1 MNRSFSS
8 LVELLR
14 LRAVEQPD
22 RLAYTFLAGG
32 EAGET
37 HFTYGEL
44 DRRARVIAAQL
55 QSLGAEGERVLL
67 LYPAGLEYIA
77 AFFGCLY
84 AGAVAVPTYPPRL
97 NRNLLRLQSI
107 VADAGATTALATESL
122 LSRVKP
128 LLEES
133 SGLHNLQWLSTD
145 NLADSLAEQ
154 WREPAVGGD
163 TLAFLQYTSGSTAA
177 PKGVMVTHGNLLHNE
192 ALIRRVFQQTEEA
205 VIVGWLPLYHDM
217 GLIGNVI
224 QPLYLGARC
233 ILISPVAFLQQP
245 FRWLQLISE
254 YKATTS
260 GGPNFAYDLC
270 VRKVTPEERTSLDL
284 SSWNVAFNGSEP
296 VRAET
301 LERFADAFASC
312 GFRREAFHP
321 CYGLAEA
328 TLLVSGRDGANLPIV
343 KPAAQ
348 PPRETGAG
356 GESVAAT
363 QGNGQLV
370 ACGRALPGQ
379 KVLIVDPESRIERAA
394 GEVGEIWVSGAS
406 VAQGYWNRPEETE
419 HSFRARLADTGEGTF
434 LRTGDLGFLQGGE
447 LFVAGRL
454 KDLIIIRGRNLYP
467 QDIERTAELSHPT
480 LRPGCGA
487 AFSVEE
493 AGDERLVIVQEV
505 DQRRQADANQVIE
518 SIRQRVAEEH
528 EVQASAIVLV
538 KPGTVPKTTSG
549 KIQRRASRE
558 AFLEGTLKIAAE
570 WREDSARAQDAAQF
584 DAPFS
589 FDSAQSVAAWLQTQV
604 AARAGVR
611 AETIDV
617 NRPFTEYGLDS
628 LSAIELMHSIEA
640 SLGVCVSITDF
651 LQGSSIAQIAEQA
664 TTRTA
669 AAAGE
674 NAHALSATPEAAT
687 EFPLSHGQQAQWF
700 LYQLAPEST
709 AYNISAAVRIKG
721 ELNPE
726 HLRRAFEMLSAR
738 HPSLRTSFSAPHGE
752 PLQKIHRH
760 AELSFQLEDA
770 ADLDDASLQ
779 ERLAAEAHRPFTLE
793 QGALLR
799 VHLFTRP
806 AAEHVLLLSVHHII
820 ADFWSLAVLIHELGA
835 LYAAERSGTRA
846 ALPPLK
852 LQYADY
858 VRWQERALSSE
869 AGEASWKYW
878 ERQLSGELPVL
889 NLPADRPRPPV
900 QTFRGAS
907 QPFKLS
913 RELTDK
919 LRSLGTTLGATLYMT
934 LLAAFETLL
943 YRYSGQEEIIVGS
956 PVAGRSRAELAGL
969 VGYFINPVAL
979 RADFSGSPTFE
990 SFLGQVRRTVLDAFA
1005 HQDYPFP
1012 LLVEKLHPHRD
1023 ASRSPI
1029 FQAAFILQRAHL
1041 LNDEGLAAFALGEIG
1056 AQMKLGELVLESMS
1070 LEQRVA
1076 QFDLT
1081 LMMAEVDGA
1090 LGASL
1095 QYNADLFD
1103 PATIRRMAQ
1112 HFETLLESIAAHPAQ
1127 PVSTLP
1133 LLPQA
1138 ERDQLLLDWN
1148 DTDAVYPSEQTIQ
1161 QLFEA
1166 QVERTPDAV
1175 ALTFEHEQVTYR
1187 ELNRR
1192 ANQLARYIQEL
1203 GVKPEALVGI
1213 LMERSIEMM
1222 VALLG
1227 TLKAGGAYVPLDPSY
1242 PAQRLAYMLENAGV
1256 KVLLTQQRLA
1266 AQSDGIAARVVC
1278 VDTAWNSI
1286 ATREAENL
1294 ENASRAA
1301 NLAYVIYTSGS
1312 TGEPKGVMVG
1322 HRNVVNFF
1330 TAMDERIGSRPAGA
1344 TWLAVTSISFDISV
1358 LELFWTL
1365 ARGFHVV
1372 LQRESE
1378 LSQLAVSTNTGRT
1391 NREIAFSLFYFAS
1404 DDETSADKYRLL
1416 IEGAKFA
1423 DRHGFA
1429 AVWTPERHFH
1439 AFGGLYPNPSVTS
1452 AALATITEHIGIR
1465 AGSVVMPLHSPIR
1478 VAEEWSVVDNLSQ
1491 GRVGVS
1497 FASGWHADDFVF
1509 APQEYAQRKEAML
1522 SGIEIVRRLWRG
1534 EAVNFQGGAGNDVA
1548 VKISPRPVQPE
1559 LPFWVTAAGSAE
1571 TFQMA
1576 GELGANLL
1584 THLLGQSLEELSEKI
1599 EIYRR
1604 AWREHHPQD
1613 GEGHVSLMLHTFV
1626 GADIA
1631 SVREKVRQPFINYLR
1646 SSFGLIKNLARSLGQ
1661 DIEGKDFTED
1671 DMQALLAHAFD
1682 RYFESSGLFGTPES
1696 CLRIVERLKVIGV
1709 DEVACLVDFGADFDS
1724 VMSSLNYL
1732 STVKDQ
1738 SSGKENRREE
1748 NNPAGD
1754 APEVDYSLPAQLHR
1768 HNVTHMQCTPSMA
1781 SMLATEP
1788 GTLDALRSVR
1798 QLFLGGEA
1806 LPATLAAQL
1815 GAELTAEIHNMYGPT
1830 ETTIWS
1836 ATHRLAQ
1843 DGGNSVPI
1851 GRPIANTQIY
1861 ILDRHLQPVPAG
1873 VPGELFIGGAGVV
1886 RGYLQRP
1893 DLSADRFIPDPFGS
1907 EPGGRLYR
1915 TGDLARY
1922 LPGGR
1927 IEFIGRIDDQV
1938 KVRGHRIEL
1947 GEIETAIAQHEGVR
1961 EVVVVAREDAPG
1973 DKRLVAYLVPAQAQ
1987 AANREQ
1993 PLTPVNEERI
2003 LADRK
2008 GYRLPNGMIV
2018 AHHSGLQTNIIYRE
2032 VFEDKV
2038 YLQRGITMNDGDCIF
2053 DVGANIGLFTLF
2065 VHQQCKKPSV
2075 YAFEPIPPTF
2085 DLLRT
2090 NVALYGLDVKLFNCG
2105 LSAETKTSPFTF
2117 YPHAAGLSG
2126 YISGADVDKEVT
2138 KSVIRSW
2145 LQKVAPET
2153 NAAVLPQAELDA
2165 LMEEQ
2170 LQSETHVCQ
2179 LRTLSEMIREQ
2190 NVERIDLLKIDV
2202 EGSEYEVLA
2211 GLDAAD
2217 WKKIRQLVIEVDT
2230 RELLERITTLL
2241 EQHGFNHSVDETILV
2256 EATDAGAA
2264 NYVYTLYAIH
2274 PARGTT
2280 ATAATAATQ
2289 GSAVGASPAASS
2301 TSSTSALSLEELRD
2315 ALKVKLPDFMIPS
2328 AFVLLDALP
2337 LTPNGKVNRRALPQP
2352 AAQQAG
2358 RRRVV
2363 DLPRTPTEKAL
2374 AEIWTEV
2381 LGGEEVGIYDDF
2393 FESGGHSL
2401 TATQFVSRVHAM
2413 FAVDLT
2419 LRSFLRS
2426 PTISS
2431 LAAMVDEGLIAAAST
2446 DKIDELLDLLE
2457 TLDEDEVKASL
2468 ENDLTPDGSGNKNLI
2483 A

>member
-14 LRAVEQPD
+14 LRAAEQPD

-32 EAGET
+32 EADET

-44 DRRARVIAAQL
+44 DRRARVLAAQL
-55 QSLGAEGERVLL
+55 QSLGAEGQRVLL

-107 VADAGATTALATESL
+107 VADAGATTALATGSL

-145 NLADSLAEQ
+145 NLADSLAGQ
-154 WREPAVGGD
+154 WREPAVSGD

-192 ALIRRVFQQTEEA
+192 GLIQRVFRQTEEA

-217 GLIGNVI
+217 GLIGNVL

-270 VRKVTPEERTSLDL
+270 VRKVTPEERASLDL
-284 SSWNVAFNGSEP
+284 SRWSVAFNGSEP

-328 TLLVSGRDGANLPIV
+328 TLLVSGRDGANLPV
-343 KPAAQ
+343 VNPAAL
-348 PPRETGAG
+348 PPRETSAG
-356 GESVAAT
+356 SESVAAT
-363 QGNGQLV
+363 QGNSQLV
-370 ACGRALPGQ
+370 ACGGALPGQ
-379 KVLIVDPESRIERAA
+379 KVLIVDPESRVERAA

-419 HSFRARLADTGEGTF
+419 HSFRARLADTGEGPF
-434 LRTGDLGFLQGGE
+434 LRTGDLGFFQDGQ
-447 LFVAGRL
+447 LFIAGRL

-487 AFSVEE
+487 AFSIEE

-505 DQRRQADANQVIE
+505 DQRQQADAGLVIE
-518 SIRQRVAEEH
+518 SIRQRVAQEH

-558 AFLEGTLKIAAE
+558 AFLEGKLKIAAE
-570 WREDSARAQDAAQF
+570 WREDSARTQEDAQF
-584 DAPFS
+584 DSPLS

-669 AAAGE
+669 DAAKQ

-709 AYNISAAVRIKG
+709 AYNISAAVSIKG
-721 ELNPE
+721 KLNPH
-726 HLRRAFEMLSAR
+726 HLRRAFEMLVAR
-738 HPSLRTSFSAPHGE
+738 HPSLRTSFSAPLGE
-752 PLQKIHRH
+752 PLQKIHRQ
-760 AELSFQLEDA
+760 AELSFRLEEA
-770 ADLDDASLQ
+770 ADLSDASLQ
-779 ERLAAEAHRPFTLE
+779 ERLVAEAHRPFTLE

-820 ADFWSLAVLIHELGA
+820 ADFWSLVVLIHELGA
-835 LYAAERSGTRA
+835 LYAAEASGSCA
-846 ALPPLK
+846 VLPPLK

-858 VRWQERALSSE
+858 VRWQERALASE

-878 ERQLSGELPVL
+878 ERQLSGELSVL

-913 RELTDK
+913 RELTEK
-919 LRSLGTTLGATLYMT
+919 LRSLGTTHGATLYMT

-943 YRYSGQEEIIVGS
+943 YRYSGQEEIVVGS

-979 RADFSGSPTFE
+979 RADLSANPTFE

-1041 LNDEGLAAFALGEIG
+1041 LNDEGLAAFALGETG
-1056 AQMKLGELVLESMS
+1056 AQMKLGELVLESMV

-1112 HFETLLESIAAHPAQ
+1112 HFETLLESVAAHPAQ
-1127 PVSTLP
+1127 TVSTLS

-1138 ERDQLLLDWN
+1138 ERDQLLRDWN
-1148 DTDAVYPSEQTIQ
+1148 NTDAAYPAEQTIQ

-1166 QVERTPDAV
+1166 QVARTPDAV
-1175 ALTFEHEQVTYR
+1175 ALIFEHEQVTYR

-1192 ANQLARYIQEL
+1192 ANQLARFIQEL
-1203 GVKPEALVGI
+1203 GVKPEALAGI

-1242 PAQRLAYMLENAGV
+1242 PAQRLAFMLENAGV

-1266 AQSDGIAARVVC
+1266 AQSEGIAAQVVC
-1278 VDTAWNSI
+1278 VDTEWKSI
-1286 ATREAENL
+1286 ATRGAENL
-1294 ENASRAA
+1294 ENASSAD

-1330 TAMDERIGSRPAGA
+1330 TAMDERIGARPAGA

-1365 ARGFHVV
+1365 ARGFRVV

-1378 LSQLAVSTNTGRT
+1378 LSQIVVSTNIART
-1391 NREIAFSLFYFAS
+1391 NREMAFSLFYFAS
-1404 DDETSADKYRLL
+1404 DDDETSADKYRLL
-1416 IEGAKFA
+1416 VEGTKFA
-1423 DRHGFA
+1423 DQHGFA

-1452 AALATITEHIGIR
+1452 AALATITEHIQIR

-1491 GRVGVS
+1491 GRVGIS

-1522 SGIEIVRRLWRG
+1522 SGIETVRRLWRG
-1534 EAVNFQGGAGNDVA
+1534 EAVSFQGGAGNDVA
-1548 VKISPRPVQPE
+1548 VKISPRPIQPE
-1559 LPFWVTAAGSAE
+1559 LPFWITAAGSPE
-1571 TFQMA
+1571 TFQLA

-1604 AWREHHPQD
+1604 AWREHHPQQQ

-1626 GADIA
+1626 GADVA

-1646 SSFGLIKNLARSLGQ
+1646 SSFGLIKNLARSLEQ

-1732 STVKDQ
+1732 STVKEQ
-1738 SSGKENRREE
+1738 SNRKENHDRS
-1748 NNPAGD
+1748 N
-1754 APEVDYSLPAQLHR
+1754 APEEDYSLPAQLHG

-1781 SMLATEP
+1781 SMMATEP

-1815 GAELTAEIHNMYGPT
+1815 GTELSAEIHNMYGPT

-1836 ATHRLAQ
+1836 ATHQLAR
-1843 DGGNSVPI
+1843 DGGNNSVPI
-1851 GRPIANTQIY
+1851 GRPVANTRIY

-1893 DLSADRFIPDPFGS
+1893 GLSADRFIPDPFGS

-1922 LPGGR
+1922 LPDGN
-1927 IEFIGRIDDQV
+1927 IEFIGRIDEQV

-1987 AANREQ
+1987 AAHREQ
-1993 PLTPVNEERI
+1993 PLTPVTDQERI

-2008 GYRLPNGMIV
+2008 GYRLANGMIV

-2065 VHQQCKKPSV
+2065 VHQQCKNPIV

-2105 LSAETKTSPFTF
+2105 LSGETKTSPFTF

-2126 YISGADVDKEVT
+2126 YISGADVDKQVT
-2138 KSVIRSW
+2138 KSIIRSW

-2153 NAAVLPQAELDA
+2153 DAAVLPQAELDA
-2165 LMEEQ
+2165 LLEEQ

-2179 LRTLSEMIREQ
+2179 LRTLSEIIREQ

-2202 EGSEYEVLA
+2202 EGSEYDVLA
-2211 GLDAAD
+2211 GLDPAD
-2217 WKKIRQLVIEVDT
+2217 WKKIRQLVIEVHT
-2230 RELLERITTLL
+2230 GELLEQIKTLL
-2241 EQHGFNHSVDETILV
+2241 ERHGFNLSIDETILV
-2256 EATDAGAA
+2256 EETDAGGAA
-2264 NYVYTLYAIH
+2264 TYVYTLYAIH
-2274 PARGTT
+2274 PAREK
-2280 ATAATAATQ
+2280 ASAAAAAAAQ
-2289 GSAVGASPAASS
+2289 DLAVGASPGTPS
-2301 TSSTSALSLEELRD
+2301 TATLSLDELRD
-2315 ALKVKLPDFMIPS
+2315 ALKVKLPDFMVPS

-2358 RRRVV
+2358 RHRVV

-2401 TATQFVSRVHAM
+2401 TATQFVSRVHTM

-2419 LRSFLRS
+2419 LRSFLRF

-2457 TLDEDEVKASL
+2457 TLDEDEAKASL

>member
-1 MNRSFSS
+1 MSSRIGAYPEFGSDMNRSSSS

-14 LRAVEQPD
+14 ARALHQPD

-32 EAGET
+32 DVAET

-44 DRRARVIAAQL
+44 DRRARAIAAQL
-55 QSLGAEGERVLL
+55 QAQGMEGQRVLL

-107 VADAGATTALATESL
+107 VADAGATMALATESL
-122 LSRVKP
+122 LSRVGP
-128 LLEES
+128 LLEQSPE
-133 SGLHNLQWLSTD
+133 LQRLPWLATD
-145 NLADSLAEQ
+145 NLAQNLSDQ
-154 WREPAVGGD
+154 WRELAPNGD

-177 PKGVMVTHGNLLHNE
+177 PKGVMVSHGNLLHNE
-192 ALIRRVFQQTEEA
+192 RLIQKVFRQTEEA

-245 FRWLQLISE
+245 FRWLQLISD

-270 VRKVTPEERTSLDL
+270 VRKVTPEERESLDL
-284 SSWNVAFNGSEP
+284 SSWSVAFNGSEP
-296 VRAET
+296 VRADT
-301 LERFADAFASC
+301 LERFATTFASC

-328 TLLVSGRDGANLPIV
+328 TLLVSGRDGADLPIV
-343 KPAAQ
+343 NHVGQ
-348 PPRETGAG
+348 RTRENRTD
-356 GESVAAT
+356 GESADTTRSRSA
-363 QGNGQLV
+363 LV
-370 ACGRALPGQ
+370 ACGGALPEQ
-379 KVLIVDPESRIERAA
+379 KVLVVDPESRVECLP
-394 GEVGEIWVSGAS
+394 GEVGEVWVNGPSI
-406 VAQGYWNRPEETE
+406 AQGYWNRPEETE
-419 HSFRARLADTGEGTF
+419 HTFRARLADTGEGPF
-434 LRTGDLGFLQGGE
+434 LRTGDLGFLRDGE
-447 LFVAGRL
+447 LFIAGRL
-454 KDLIIIRGRNLYP
+454 KDLIIIRGRNHYP
-467 QDIERTAELSHPT
+467 QDIERTVELCHPT

-487 AFSVEE
+487 AFSIDE
-493 AGDERLVIVQEV
+493 AGEERLVIVQELE
-505 DQRRQADANQVIE
+505 RRQESDAELVIE
-518 SIRQRVAEEH
+518 AIRQKVAQEH
-528 EVQASAIVLV
+528 EVQVSSVVLV
-538 KPGTVPKTTSG
+538 KPGSILKTTSG
-549 KIQRRASRE
+549 KIQRRACRE
-558 AFLEGTLKIAAE
+558 AFLDGKLKTTAE
-570 WREDSARAQDAAQF
+570 WQEDSAPTQEASLANSSI
-584 DAPFS
+584 S
-589 FDSAQSVAAWLQTQV
+589 FDSPQSVVAWLQTEV
-604 AARAGVR
+604 AARAGVPF
-611 AETIDV
+611 EKIDV
-617 NRPFTEYGLDS
+617 NRPFIEYGLDS
-628 LSAIELMHSIEA
+628 LMSIELMHSIEA
-640 SLGVCVSITDF
+640 NLGVCISITDF

-664 TTRTA
+664 TARTA
-669 AAAGE
+669 DATHEDSAD
-674 NAHALSATPEAAT
+674 LSAAREAAT
-687 EFPLSHGQQAQWF
+687 EFPLSHGQQALWF

-726 HLRRAFEMLSAR
+726 KLRRAFQMLVAR
-738 HPSLRTSFSAPHGE
+738 HPSLRTSFNAPLRE
-752 PLQKIHRH
+752 PVQKVHQSV
-760 AELSFQLEDA
+760 ALSFEIEEA
-770 ADLDDASLQ
+770 ANRDDTSLQ
-779 ERLAAEAHRPFTLE
+779 ERLVEEAHRPFKLE

-799 VHLFTRP
+799 VSVFTRP
-806 AAEHVLLLSVHHII
+806 AGEHVLLLSVHHII
-820 ADFWSLAVLIHELGA
+820 ADFWSLAVLIQELGT
-835 LYAAERSGTRA
+835 LYEAEESGVRA
-846 ALPPLK
+846 ELPPLK

-858 VRWQERALSSE
+858 VRWQERALSSSV
-869 AGEASWKYW
+869 GEKSWKYW
-878 ERQLSGELPVL
+878 ETQLAGELPVL

-913 RELTDK
+913 QELTGK
-919 LRSLGTTLGATLYMT
+919 LKALGTARGSTLYMI

-969 VGYFINPVAL
+969 VGYFVNPIAL
-979 RADFSGSPTFE
+979 RANLSANPTFE
-990 SFLGQVRRTVLDAFA
+990 SFLGQVRQTVLGAFE

-1029 FQAAFILQRAHL
+1029 FQAMFILQRAHL
-1041 LNDEGLAAFALGEIG
+1041 FNHEGLASFALGETG
-1056 AQMKLGELVLESMS
+1056 AHMKLGELALESMA

-1095 QYNADLFD
+1095 QYNSELFE
-1103 PATIRRMAQ
+1103 PLTMRRMAQ
-1112 HFETLLESIAAHPAQ
+1112 HFETLLESIAADPAQ
-1127 PVSTLP
+1127 TISTLS
-1133 LLPQA
+1133 LLTQA
-1138 ERDQLLLDWN
+1138 ERHQLLRDWN
-1148 DTDAVYPSEQTIQ
+1148 DTNADYPTQ
-1161 QLFEA
+1161 QCIHRLFEA

-1175 ALTFEHEQVTYR
+1175 ALTCEHEQVTYA

-1192 ANQLARYIQEL
+1192 ANRLARFLQQL
-1203 GVKPEALVGI
+1203 GVEPEALVGI
-1213 LMERSIEMM
+1213 LLERSIEMM

-1242 PAQRLAYMLENAGV
+1242 PAQRLAFMLENAGV
-1256 KVLLTQQRLA
+1256 TVLLTQQRLA
-1266 AQSDGIAARVVC
+1266 AGTADVAAQVIC
-1278 VDTAWNSI
+1278 VDTDWNEI
-1286 ATREAENL
+1286 ATCGAENL
-1294 ENASRAA
+1294 ENTASAA

-1330 TAMDERIGSRPAGA
+1330 TAMDERIGSRSLGA

-1365 ARGFHVV
+1365 TRGFKVV
-1372 LQRESE
+1372 LQREPERSV
-1378 LSQLAVSTNTGRT
+1378 LAAAASTVRRT
-1391 NREIAFSLFYFAS
+1391 NREMAFSLFYFAS
-1404 DDETSADKYRLL
+1404 DDDEASADKYRLL

-1452 AALATITEHIGIR
+1452 AAIATITEQIQIR

-1497 FASGWHADDFVF
+1497 FASGWHSDDFVF
-1509 APQEYAQRKEAML
+1509 APHEYARRKEAML
-1522 SGIEIVRRLWRG
+1522 SGIEIVRKLWRG
-1534 EAVNFQGGAGNDVA
+1534 EAVAFQGGAGNDVE
-1548 VKISPRPVQPE
+1548 VKISPRPVQRE
-1559 LPFWVTAAGSAE
+1559 LPFWITAAGSPE

-1576 GELGANLL
+1576 GEVGANLL

-1604 AWREHHPQD
+1604 AWREHHPQQ

-1626 GADIA
+1626 GADAA

-1661 DIEGKDFTED
+1661 DIEGENFTED
-1671 DMQALLAHAFD
+1671 DMQALLSHAFD
-1682 RYFESSGLFGTPES
+1682 RYFETSGLFGTPES
-1696 CLRIVERLKVIGV
+1696 CLRIVERLKAIGV
-1709 DEVACLVDFGADFDS
+1709 DEVACLVDFGVDFES

-1732 STVKDQ
+1732 SAVKEQ
-1738 SSGKENRREE
+1738 SNRKSV
-1748 NNPAGD
+1748 
-1754 APEVDYSLPAQLHR
+1754 APEEDYSLPAQLQR
-1768 HNVTHMQCTPSMA
+1768 HSVSHLQCTPSMA
-1781 SMLATEP
+1781 SMLAAEP

-1798 QLFLGGEA
+1798 QLLLGGEA

-1815 GAELTAEIHNMYGPT
+1815 SDELAAEIHNMYGPT

-1836 ATHRLAQ
+1836 ATYPLAKHR
-1843 DGGNSVPI
+1843 GNVPI

-1861 ILDRHLQPVPAG
+1861 ILDRQLQPVPVN
-1873 VPGELFIGGAGVV
+1873 VPGELFIGGVGVV
-1886 RGYLQRP
+1886 RGYLKRP
-1893 DLSADRFIPDPFGS
+1893 ALTAERFVPDPFGS
-1907 EPGGRLYR
+1907 DGGGRLYR

-1922 LPGGR
+1922 LPSGD

-1947 GEIETAIAQHEGVR
+1947 GEIETAIVQHAGVR
-1961 EVVVVAREDAPG
+1961 EAVVVAREDTPG
-1973 DKRLVAYLVPAQAQ
+1973 DKRLVAYLVPAQARAQ
-1987 AANREQ
+1987 NHEQ
-1993 PLTPVNEERI
+1993 PLTPVDPERI
-2003 LADRK
+2003 LADRR
-2008 GYRLPNGMIV
+2008 GYRLANGMIV

-2038 YLQRGITMNDGDCIF
+2038 YLQHGITLNDGDCVF

-2065 VHQQCKKPSV
+2065 AHQQCKKPVV

-2085 DLLRT
+2085 DLLST

-2105 LSAETKTSPFTF
+2105 LSGETKMSPFTF

-2126 YISGADVDKEVT
+2126 YVSGADEDKQVT
-2138 KSVIRSW
+2138 KSIIGSW
-2145 LQKVAPET
+2145 LQKVAPE
-2153 NAAVLPQAELDA
+2153 NKGAVLPQGELDA
-2165 LMEEQ
+2165 LIEEQ
-2170 LQSETHVCQ
+2170 LQSETYVCQ
-2179 LRTLSEMIREQ
+2179 LRTLSEIIREN
-2190 NVERIDLLKIDV
+2190 NVERVDLLKIDV
-2202 EGSEYEVLA
+2202 EGSEYNVLA
-2211 GLDAAD
+2211 GLDEAD
-2217 WKKIRQLVIEVDT
+2217 WKKIRQIVIEVHT
-2230 RELLERITTLL
+2230 EELLERIKILL
-2241 EQHGFNHSVDETILV
+2241 ERHGFDLFVDGTILV
-2256 EATDAGAA
+2256 EETNEGAA
-2264 NYVYTLYAIH
+2264 TYVYTLYAIH
-2274 PARGTT
+2274 SALEKAPAETKDFAALT
-2280 ATAATAATQ
+2280 APDT
-2289 GSAVGASPAASS
+2289 SPAM
-2301 TSSTSALSLEELRD
+2301 ALSLGELRD
-2315 ALKVKLPDFMIPS
+2315 ALKAKLPDFMIPT
-2328 AFVLLDALP
+2328 AFVLMDALP

-2352 AAQQAG
+2352 DGLQTE
-2358 RRRVV
+2358 RRTIV
-2363 DLPRTPTEKAL
+2363 DLPHTATEKAL
-2374 AEIWTEV
+2374 AEVWMEV
-2381 LGGEEVGIYDDF
+2381 LGSKEVGVYDDF

-2401 TATQFVSRVHAM
+2401 TATQFVSRVHSL

-2419 LRSFLRS
+2419 LRSFLKS

-2431 LAAMVDEGLIAAAST
+2431 LAKMVEESLIAKSSP

-2457 TLDEDEVKASL
+2457 TLDEDEL
-2468 ENDLTPDGSGNKNLI
+2468 ETSPEGDLMPGSSGHQNRL

>member
-1 MNRSFSS
+1 MNRSSSS
-8 LVELLR
+8 LVGLLR
-14 LRAVEQPD
+14 GRAIEQPD

-32 EAGET
+32 EAAEAR
-37 HFTYGEL
+37 FTYGEL
-44 DRRARVIAAQL
+44 DRRARAIAAQL
-55 QSLGAEGERVLL
+55 QARGVEGQRVLL

-107 VADAGATTALATESL
+107 VADAGATTALVTQSL
-122 LSRVKP
+122 LSRVGP

-133 SGLHNLQWLSTD
+133 PGLHNLQWLSTD
-145 NLADSLAEQ
+145 NLAENLPDQ

-192 ALIRRVFQQTEEA
+192 RLIRRVFKQTEEA
-205 VIVGWLPLYHDM
+205 VIAGWLPLYHDM

-224 QPLYLGARC
+224 QPLYLGAQC
-233 ILISPVAFLQQP
+233 VLISPAAFLQQP
-245 FRWLQLISE
+245 FRWLQLISA

-270 VRKVTPEERTSLDL
+270 VRKVTPEERASLDL
-284 SSWNVAFNGSEP
+284 SSWSVAFNGSEP
-296 VRAET
+296 IRAET
-301 LERFADAFASC
+301 LERFATAFASC

-328 TLLVSGRDGANLPIV
+328 TLLVSGRGGANLPIV
-343 KPAAQ
+343 NPVSL
-348 PPRETGAG
+348 PPSETGAG
-356 GESVAAT
+356 GQPAIKTRSNSA
-363 QGNGQLV
+363 LV
-370 ACGRALPGQ
+370 ACGGALPGQ
-379 KVLIVDPESRIERAA
+379 KVLVVHPESKVERGA
-394 GEVGEIWVSGAS
+394 GEVGEIWVSGPS
-406 VAQGYWNRPEETE
+406 VARGYWNQPEETE
-419 HSFRARLADTGEGTF
+419 YSFRARLADTGEGPF
-434 LRTGDLGFLQGGE
+434 LRTGDLGFLQDGE
-447 LFVAGRL
+447 LFIAGRL
-454 KDLIIIRGRNLYP
+454 KDLIIIRGRNHYP
-467 QDIERTAELSHPT
+467 QDIERTVELSHPT

-487 AFSVEE
+487 AFSVDEE
-493 AGDERLVIVQEV
+493 GDERLVIVQEV
-505 DQRRQADANQVIE
+505 DRRQQVDANLVIE
-518 SIRQRVAEEH
+518 TIRQRVAQEH
-528 EVQASAIVLV
+528 EVQASAVVLV
-538 KPGTVPKTTSG
+538 KPGSIPKTTSG

-558 AFLEGTLKIAAE
+558 AFLGGTLKVAAE
-570 WREDSARAQDAAQF
+570 WQEDFAHAAEA
-584 DAPFS
+584 APSNSPVS
-589 FDSAQSVAAWLQTQV
+589 FDSAESVEAWLQSQV
-604 AARAGVR
+604 AARAGVG

-628 LSAIELMHSIEA
+628 LSAVELIHSVEA
-640 SLGVCVSITDF
+640 NLGVCISITDF

-664 TTRTA
+664 TTRPADA
-669 AAAGE
+669 AQE
-674 NAHALSATPEAAT
+674 NAAALSAAPEVAT
-687 EFPLSHGQQAQWF
+687 EFPLSLGQQAQWF
-700 LYQLAPEST
+700 LYQLAPQST

-721 ELNPE
+721 ELNAE
-726 HLRRAFEMLSAR
+726 HLRRAFQTLVAR
-738 HPSLRTSFSAPHGE
+738 HPSLRTSFSAPLGE
-752 PLQKIHRH
+752 PVQKIHPH
-760 AELSFQLEDA
+760 VELSFQLEDA
-770 ADLDDASLQ
+770 AHRSDASLQ
-779 ERLAAEAHRPFTLE
+779 ERLVEEAHRPFILE
-793 QGALLR
+793 QDALLR
-799 VHLFTRP
+799 VLLFKRP

-820 ADFWSLAVLIHELGA
+820 ADFWSLAVLISELGA
-835 LYAAERSGTRA
+835 LYEAEAAGVSAG
-846 ALPPLK
+846 LPPLK

-858 VRWQERALSSE
+858 VRWQARVPSSD

-889 NLPADRPRPPV
+889 NLPAGRPRPPV

-907 QPFKLS
+907 HPFKLS
-913 RELTDK
+913 RELTGK
-919 LRSLGTTLGATLYMT
+919 LKALGTTHGATLYMT

-943 YRYSGQEEIIVGS
+943 HRYSGQEEIIVGS
-956 PVAGRSRAELAGL
+956 PVTGRSRAELAGL
-969 VGYFINPVAL
+969 VGYFINPIAL
-979 RADFSGSPTFE
+979 RADFSANPTFE
-990 SFLGQVRRTVLDAFA
+990 SLLGQVRQTVLDAFA
-1005 HQDYPFP
+1005 HQDYPFQ
-1012 LLVEKLHPHRD
+1012 LLVEKLHPQRD

-1041 LNDEGLAAFALGEIG
+1041 LDEEGLASFALGETG
-1056 AQMKLGELVLESMS
+1056 AQMKLGKLRLESMV

-1103 PATIRRMAQ
+1103 PATIRRLAQ
-1112 HFETLLESIAAHPAQ
+1112 HFETLLESIAAGPAQ
-1127 PVSTLP
+1127 TVSALS

-1138 ERDQLLLDWN
+1138 ERNQILRDWN
-1148 DTDAVYPSEQTIQ
+1148 ETDAAYPAQQCIQ

-1166 QVERTPDAV
+1166 QVARTPDAV
-1175 ALTFEHEQVTYR
+1175 ALTFENEQLTYE

-1192 ANQLARYIQEL
+1192 ANQLARFLREL
-1203 GVKPEALVGI
+1203 GVQPETLVGV

-1227 TLKAGGAYVPLDPSY
+1227 TLKAGGAYVPLDPQY
-1242 PAQRLAYMLENAGV
+1242 PAQRLAFMLENAGV

-1266 AQSDGIAARVVC
+1266 AGTGDIAAQVVC
-1278 VDTAWNSI
+1278 VDTDWKNI
-1286 ATREAENL
+1286 ATRGSGNPENVVS
-1294 ENASRAA
+1294 ADH
-1301 NLAYVIYTSGS
+1301 LAYVIYTSGS

-1330 TAMDERIGSRPAGA
+1330 TAMDERIGCRGIGA

-1365 ARGFHVV
+1365 ARGFHVI
-1372 LQRESE
+1372 LQRESD
-1378 LSQLAVSTNTGRT
+1378 LSHLAAAATGRPT
-1391 NREIAFSLFYFAS
+1391 DREMAFSLFYFAS
-1404 DDETSADKYRLL
+1404 DDDETSADKYRLL

-1452 AALATITEHIGIR
+1452 AALATITEQIQIR

-1478 VAEEWSVVDNLSQ
+1478 VAEEWSVVDNLSK

-1509 APQEYAQRKEAML
+1509 APQEYARRKEAML
-1522 SGIEIVRRLWRG
+1522 SGIDAVRRLWRG
-1534 EAVNFQGGAGNDVA
+1534 EAVTYQGGAGNDVA
-1548 VKISPRPVQPE
+1548 VKICPRPVQRE
-1559 LPFWVTAAGSAE
+1559 LPFWVTAAGSPE

-1604 AWREHHPQD
+1604 AWREHHPQQ

-1626 GADIA
+1626 GPDADA
-1631 SVREKVRQPFINYLR
+1631 VREKVRQPFVNYLR

-1671 DMQALLAHAFD
+1671 DMQALLSHAFD
-1682 RYFESSGLFGTPES
+1682 RYFETSGLFGTPES
-1696 CLRIVERLKVIGV
+1696 CVQIIERLKVIGV
-1709 DEVACLVDFGADFDS
+1709 DEVACLVDFGVDFDS
-1724 VMSSLNYL
+1724 VMSSLNHL
-1732 STVKDQ
+1732 SAVKEQ
-1738 SSGKENRREE
+1738 SNPEQHDRRS
-1748 NNPAGD
+1748 D
-1754 APEVDYSLPAQLHR
+1754 APEQDYSLPAQLHR
-1768 HNVTHMQCTPSMA
+1768 HRVSHLQCTPSMA
-1781 SMLATEP
+1781 SMLAVQP

-1798 QLFLGGEA
+1798 QLLLGGEA
-1806 LPATLAAQL
+1806 LPASLAAHL

-1836 ATHRLAQ
+1836 ATHRLAK
-1843 DGGNSVPI
+1843 DGGDVPI
-1851 GRPIANTQIY
+1851 GRPVANTSIY
-1861 ILDRHLQPVPAG
+1861 ILDRHLQPVPIN

-1893 DLSADRFIPDPFGS
+1893 GLSADRFIPDPFGGAD
-1907 EPGGRLYR
+1907 GGRLYR

-1922 LPGGR
+1922 LPGGD
-1927 IEFIGRIDDQV
+1927 IEFIGRVDDQV

-1947 GEIETAIAQHEGVR
+1947 GEIETAIARHPGVR
-1961 EVVVVAREDAPG
+1961 EAVVVAREDAPG
-1973 DKRLVAYLVPAQAQ
+1973 DKRLVAYLVPSRAQTGS
-1987 AANREQ
+1987 REQ
-1993 PLTPVNEERI
+1993 PLTPVDQELT
-2003 LADRK
+2003 LADHR
-2008 GYRLPNGMIV
+2008 GYRLPNGMVI

-2032 VFEDKV
+2032 VFEDRV
-2038 YLQRGITMNDGDCIF
+2038 YLKQGITMNDGDCIF

-2065 VHQQCKKPSV
+2065 VHQQCRNPVV

-2090 NVALYGLDVKLFNCG
+2090 NVALYGLKVKLFNCG
-2105 LSAETKTSPFTF
+2105 LSGETRMSPFTF

-2126 YISGADVDKEVT
+2126 YVSGADVDKEVT
-2138 KSVIRSW
+2138 KSIIRSW

-2179 LRTLSEMIREQ
+2179 LRTISEIIREN

-2202 EGSEYEVLA
+2202 EGSEADVLA
-2211 GLDAAD
+2211 GLDPSD
-2217 WKKIRQLVIEVDT
+2217 WKKIKQLVIEVHT
-2230 RELLERITTLL
+2230 GELLERIKVLL
-2241 EQHGFNHSVDETILV
+2241 VRQGFNLSIDETILV
-2256 EATDAGAA
+2256 EETDAGAA
-2264 NYVYTLYAIH
+2264 TYVYTLYATH
-2274 PARGTT
+2274 PARVT
-2280 ATAATAATQ
+2280 AQAEAKDT
-2289 GSAVGASPAASS
+2289 AVGALPASPAA
-2301 TSSTSALSLEELRD
+2301 LSLDELSD

-2337 LTPNGKVNRRALPQP
+2337 LTPNGKVNRRALPPP
-2352 AAQQAG
+2352 AARQAE
-2358 RRRVV
+2358 RRIVV

-2374 AEIWTEV
+2374 AEIWIEV
-2381 LGGEEVGIYDDF
+2381 LGGGEVGIHDDF

-2401 TATQFVSRVHAM
+2401 TATQFVSRVHAT

-2426 PTISS
+2426 PTIGS
-2431 LAAMVDEGLIAAAST
+2431 LAEMVEEGLIAASST
-2446 DKIDELLDLLE
+2446 AKIDELLDLLE
-2457 TLDEDEVKASL
+2457 TLDEDVVKASL
-2468 ENDLTPDGSGNKNLI
+2468 ENDPAPMAGQ
-2483 A
+2483 